1 MRSSWA
7 EEAMTALFIIL
18 TIFGIVEVVSTMVT
32 FALLR
37 RHEHENPPFRL
48 MAQAV
53 GFVAAGVGGL
63 AMTWADIGTL
73 GFSVVTVISWVVFM
87 VVVYKVVL
95 PDVRRR
101 REARIRAGYVGLG
114 GTVTRAVP
122 FGDSGEVSFK
132 DRAGNRVRLPAKSN
146 DPTALPTSTRV
157 YITGVDDEFIHVAS
171 ATEL

>member
-1 MRSSWA
+1 
-7 EEAMTALFIIL
+7 MTALFIIL
-18 TIFGIVEVVSTMVT
+18 TIFGVVEVASTMVIFT
-32 FALLR
+32 FMR
-37 RHEHENPPFRL
+37 RHDHENPPFQM

-73 GFSVVTVISWVVFM
+73 GFSVVTIISWVVFM
-87 VVVYKVVL
+87 VVVYKLVL

-101 REARIRAGYVGLG
+101 REARIRTGYVGLG

-122 FGDSGEVSFK
+122 VGDSGEVSFK
-132 DRAGNRVRLPAKSN
+132 DRDGNRLRLPARSN
-146 DPTALPTSTRV
+146 DPTVLAASTRV
-157 YITGVDDEFIHVAS
+157 RITGVDDEFIHVAS